1 MANCKSVTLQTI
13 DARCDVSMGGIK
25 EVLIALK
32 DDIKSVEI
40 DETSGLVKAI
50 TLESSKK
57 FEKWAFRKN
66 TGSYTS
72 NVASDPAIGNSFAT
86 TEVTL
91 QFSRAEATKRLAI
104 QSAINASS
112 VVIVRDMYDQ
122 YILLGYENEV
132 VVSAATMQSGTAAA
146 DLSGFTLTFQDIA
159 TELPHFI
166 DTDKVQIDK
175 LLVAAA

>member
-1 MANCKSVTLQTI
+1 MNCNSVTLASI
-13 DARCDVSMGGIK
+13 DARCDSSFGGIK
-25 EVLIALK
+25 EVLVGLK
-32 DDIKSVEI
+32 DDVKSISVDSATGMI
-40 DETSGLVKAI
+40 N
-50 TLESSKK
+50 TLTLNTGKK
-57 FEKWAFRKN
+57 MEKFLFRKN

-72 NVASDPAIGNSFAT
+72 TVTSDPTIGNSFAT

-91 QFSRAEATKRLAI
+91 QFSKAEATKRLAI

-122 YILLGYENEV
+122 YLLLGYENEV
-132 VVSAATMQSGTAAA
+132 VVSAATMQSGTQAS

-166 DTDKVQIDK
+166 DTSSVTIDS
-175 LLVAAA
+175 LLVAGA

>member
-1 MANCKSVTLQTI
+1 MNCNSVTLSTI
-13 DARCDVSMGGIK
+13 DARCETSFGGIK

-32 DDIKSVEI
+32 DDIKAISVDSSTGMI
-40 DETSGLVKAI
+40 NTI
-50 TLESSKK
+50 TMNQSKK
-57 FEKWAFRKN
+57 FEKWMFRKN
-66 TGSYTS
+66 TGNYSS
-72 NVASDPAIGNSFAT
+72 NVTSDPTIGNSFAT

-91 QFSRAEATKRLAI
+91 QFSKAEATKRLAI

-122 YILLGYENEV
+122 YLLLGYENEV
-132 VVSAATMQSGTAAA
+132 VVSAATMQSGTQAA

-166 DTDKVQIDK
+166 DTSSVTIDN
-175 LLVAAA
+175 LLVAGA

>member
-1 MANCKSVTLQTI
+1 MNCNAITLSSL
-13 DARCDVSMGGIK
+13 DARCDTSFGGIK
-25 EVLIALK
+25 EIMIALK
-32 DDIKSVEI
+32 DDIKSISVDSSTGMI
-40 DETSGLVKAI
+40 N
-50 TLESSKK
+50 TLTLSTGKK
-57 FEKWAFRKN
+57 FEKWMFRKN

-72 NVASDPAIGNSFAT
+72 TVTSDPTIGNSFAT

-91 QFSRAEATKRLAI
+91 QFSKAEATKRLAI

-122 YILLGYENEV
+122 YLLLGYENEV
-132 VVSAATMQSGTAAA
+132 VVSAATMQSGTQAS

-166 DTDKVQIDK
+166 DTSSVTIDN
-175 LLVAAA
+175 LLVAGA